1 MPVLFGEPVMRSV
14 SLSDDRTAV
23 SSVVGVLILI
33 AITVVLAGVVH
44 TFAFGLADDNLQTY
58 PTAGVSID
66 ADADCDD
73 GKATGLV
80 ATHVA
85 GDSIPADELYLE
97 SVGEGPELSDS
108 WADPDG
114 YATTGIDDG
123 TVSAGDTA
131 TVCAKDDTL
140 EETTVQVVWRA
151 ESGARSLVLAER
163 DGS

>member
-1 MPVLFGEPVMRSV
+1 MRSV
-14 SLSDDRTAV
+14 SLSNVAADRTAV
-23 SSVVGVLILI
+23 SSVVGVLLLI

-44 TFAFGLADDNLQTY
+44 TFAFSLADDNLQTY

-66 ADADCDD
+66 ADADCTDE
-73 GKATGLV
+73 KATGLV

-97 SVGEGPELSDS
+97 SVGENPELSGS
-108 WADPDG
+108 WATPDG
-114 YATTGIDDG
+114 YSTAGVDDG

-131 TVCAKDDTL
+131 TVCAKDDDL
-140 EETTVQVVWRA
+140 EETTVQVVWQA
-151 ESGARSLVLAER
+151 DSGARSLVLAEW

>member
-1 MPVLFGEPVMRSV
+1 MRSV

-23 SSVVGVLILI
+23 SSVVGVLLLI

-44 TFAFGLADDNLQTY
+44 TFAFSLADDTLQTY

-73 GKATGLV
+73 EKATGLV

-85 GDSIPADELYLE
+85 GDSIPANELYLE
-97 SVGEGPELSDS
+97 TTSDDPDLSGS
-108 WADPDG
+108 WAAPDE
-114 YATTGIDDG
+114 YATAGVDDG

-131 TVCAKDDTL
+131 TVCAKEDAL
-140 EETTVQVVWRA
+140 EGTTVQVVWRA
-151 ESGARSLVLAER
+151 ESDARSLVLAER